1 MKTITIQKINK
12 QDHEAIILL
21 YLESYL
27 AEWEKRNKEQITPFV
42 NYLLKRPF
50 KLKAVVDGKII
61 WGFISDIKPRH
72 EGNILFDPEIFI
84 HPDYQNQG
92 FWRHLLHQALL
103 QAQQMYQITDLI
115 AFTFKDSYQLKRY
128 QKLGIKTDDSWQMLY
143 GALDPVLKKLSETS
157 QCKIKAT
164 NDLLE

>member
-27 AEWEKRNKEQITPFV
+27 AEWEKWTQEQITPFV
-42 NYLLKRPF
+42 NYLPRRPF
-50 KLKAVVDGKII
+50 KLKAVVDGKIV

-84 HPDYQNQG
+84 HPNYQQQG

-103 QAQQMYQITDLI
+103 QAQQTHQITDLI
-115 AFTFKDSYQLKRY
+115 AFTFKESYQLKRY
-128 QKLGIKTDDSWQMLY
+128 KKLGIKTDDSWQMLY
-143 GALDPVLKKLSETS
+143 WPLKLILNKL
-157 QCKIKAT
+157 
-164 NDLLE
+164 

>member
-27 AEWEKRNKEQITPFV
+27 AEWEKWTQEQITPFA

-50 KLKAVVDGKII
+50 KLKAVVDGKIV

-84 HPDYQNQG
+84 HPDYQKQG

-103 QAQQMYQITDLI
+103 QAQQTHQITDLI
-115 AFTFKDSYQLKRY
+115 AFTFKESYQLKRY
-128 QKLGIKTDDSWQMLY
+128 KKLGIKTDDSWQMLY
-143 GALDPVLKKLSETS
+143 WPLKLILNKL
-157 QCKIKAT
+157 
-164 NDLLE
+164 

>member
-12 QDHEAIILL
+12 QDHEAVILL

-27 AEWEKRNKEQITPFV
+27 AEWEKWTQEQITPFV

-50 KLKAVVDGKII
+50 KLKALVDGKIV

-84 HPDYQNQG
+84 HPNYQQQG

-103 QAQQMYQITDLI
+103 QAQQTHQITDLI
-115 AFTFKDSYQLKRY
+115 AFTFKESYQLKRY
-128 QKLGIKTDDSWQMLY
+128 KKLGIKTDDSWQMLY
-143 GALDPVLKKLSETS
+143 WPLKLILNKL
-157 QCKIKAT
+157 
-164 NDLLE
+164 

>member
-12 QDHEAIILL
+12 QDHEVIILL

-27 AEWEKRNKEQITPFV
+27 AEWEKWTQEQITPFV

-50 KLKAVVDGKII
+50 KLKAVVDGKIV

-84 HPDYQNQG
+84 HPNYQQQG
-92 FWRHLLHQALL
+92 LWKQLLQQALL
-103 QAQQMYQITDLI
+103 QAQQAYQATDLI
-115 AFTFKDSYQLKRY
+115 AFTFKDSHQLKRY

-143 GALDPVLKKLSETS
+143 GALDPILDKLSETS
-157 QCKIKAT
+157 QCNINA
-164 NDLLE
+164 N

>member
-27 AEWEKRNKEQITPFV
+27 AEWEKWTQEQITPFV

-50 KLKAVVDGKII
+50 KLKALVDGKIV

-84 HPDYQNQG
+84 HPNYQQQG

-103 QAQQMYQITDLI
+103 QAQQTHQITDLI
-115 AFTFKDSYQLKRY
+115 AFTFKESYQLKRY
-128 QKLGIKTDDSWQMLY
+128 KKLGIKTDDSWQMLY
-143 GALDPVLKKLSETS
+143 WPLKLILNKL
-157 QCKIKAT
+157 
-164 NDLLE
+164 

>member
-27 AEWEKRNKEQITPFV
+27 AEWEKWTQEQITPFV

-50 KLKAVVDGKII
+50 TLKAVVDGKIV

-84 HPDYQNQG
+84 HPNYQQQG

-103 QAQQMYQITDLI
+103 QAQQTHQITDLI
-115 AFTFKDSYQLKRY
+115 AFTFKESYQLKRY
-128 QKLGIKTDDSWQMLY
+128 KKLGIKTDDSWQMLY
-143 GALDPVLKKLSETS
+143 WPLKLILNKL
-157 QCKIKAT
+157 
-164 NDLLE
+164 

>member
-27 AEWEKRNKEQITPFV
+27 AEWEKWTQEQITPFV

-50 KLKAVVDGKII
+50 KLKALVDGKIV

-84 HPDYQNQG
+84 HPNYQQQG

-103 QAQQMYQITDLI
+103 QAQQTHQITDLI
-115 AFTFKDSYQLKRY
+115 AFTFKESYQLKRY
-128 QKLGIKTDDSWQMLY
+128 KKLGIKTNDSWQMLY
-143 GALDPVLKKLSETS
+143 WPLKLILNKL
-157 QCKIKAT
+157 
-164 NDLLE
+164 

>member
-27 AEWEKRNKEQITPFV
+27 AEWEKWTQEQITPFV
-42 NYLLKRPF
+42 NYLLRRPF
-50 KLKAVVDGKII
+50 KLKAVVDGKIV

-84 HPDYQNQG
+84 HPNYQQQG

-103 QAQQMYQITDLI
+103 QAQQTHQITDLI
-115 AFTFKDSYQLKRY
+115 AFTFKESYQLKRY
-128 QKLGIKTDDSWQMLY
+128 KKLGIKTDDSWQMLY
-143 GALDPVLKKLSETS
+143 WPLKLILNKL
-157 QCKIKAT
+157 
-164 NDLLE
+164 

>member
-27 AEWEKRNKEQITPFV
+27 AEWEKWTQEQIIPFV

-50 KLKAVVDGKII
+50 TLKAVVDGKIV

-84 HPDYQNQG
+84 HPNYQQQG

-103 QAQQMYQITDLI
+103 QAQQTHQITDLI
-115 AFTFKDSYQLKRY
+115 AFTFKESYQLKRY
-128 QKLGIKTDDSWQMLY
+128 KKLGIKTDDSWQMLY
-143 GALDPVLKKLSETS
+143 WPLKLILNKL
-157 QCKIKAT
+157 
-164 NDLLE
+164 